1 MKKPPTL
8 SEIAYRKIRQRILS
22 GEVRPGDR
30 ISLEKC
36 ASEFGM
42 SATPV
47 REALTKL
54 EQDSLVCYLA
64 HSGWRASRLSRKNY
78 VKYRELQFLLE
89 STLALRA
96 ALFVDEKILKEMKG
110 SNERMREAIKTAPR
124 EELPKILRKENDEH
138 FHMPLYR
145 AYNNEPMIR
154 ALQNVWDTIQH
165 QRLIMLSSPVFL
177 KSCCNDHDMIVQ
189 ALENRDLFALEEA
202 FNLHFAN
209 GLGSLESS
217 FEDTTYE
224 E

>member
-8 SEIAYRKIRQRILS
+8 SEIAYRNIRQRILS

-36 ASEFGM
+36 ASQFGM

-64 HSGWRASRLSRKNY
+64 HSGWRVSRLSRKNY

-96 ALFVDEKILKEMKG
+96 AMFVDEKILKEMKE
-110 SNERMREAIKTAPR
+110 SNERMREAIRTMPR
-124 EELPKILRKENDEH
+124 DEAQKIIQKENDEH

-145 AYNNEPMIR
+145 AYNNEPMIK
-154 ALQNVWDTIQH
+154 ALQNVWDNIQH
-165 QRLIMLSSPVFL
+165 QRMIMFASPAFL
-177 KSCCNDHDMIVQ
+177 KNCCNDHEMIIR
-189 ALENRDLFALEEA
+189 ALEKKDLFALEEA

-209 GLGSLESS
+209 GLESLESS
-217 FEDTTYE
+217 FGDPV
-224 E
+224 